1 MTLTITGTTITSD
14 QNPHTA
20 QQAPSRP
27 HQWEVSWLPGQ
38 AMDRNT
44 AITAMLLADTA
55 CQGDLH
61 EGHRLWPHIQS
72 WAAELG
78 LTGPDA
84 IARASQPPRGLDP
97 GQERASG
104 QPDREAGQ
112 LTSQSDTTSR
122 SPGRAHLEV
131 TAQASQDE
139 PYAGTTR
146 ADPQPAGAANAMAD
160 SAHQLPPG
168 ISAEQRAALTGP
180 QPEPEADEWDEPEPG
195 TGEWA
200 YQTGNYIDP
209 EPDWDAGPPYVDH
222 AHGEVYWDTA
232 SEADAGRERYPS
244 YRHFGPEPGTEA
256 ETAEVDGGRER
267 SPRYLHVS
275 PEPGTEAET
284 AWDDPDPW
292 GLLDPEAEP

>member
-20 QQAPSRP
+20 RRAPSRP
-27 HQWEVSWLPGQ
+27 HHWEVSWLPGQ

-44 AITAMLLADTA
+44 AITAMVLADTA
-55 CQGDLH
+55 GQGDLH

-84 IARASQPPRGLDP
+84 IARASQPPRGLDL

-104 QPDREAGQ
+104 QPDREAGR
-112 LTSQSDTTSR
+112 LTSQPDTTSR
-122 SPGRAHLEV
+122 SAGRAHLEV
-131 TAQASQDE
+131 TAPTSQDE

-146 ADPQPAGAANAMAD
+146 ADPQPAGAVNAMAD
-160 SAHQLPPG
+160 SAHQLPSG
-168 ISAEQRAALTGP
+168 ISAEQRAVLTGP

-195 TGEWA
+195 TNEWA

-209 EPDWDAGPPYVDH
+209 EPDWDARPPYVDH
-222 AHGEVYWDTA
+222 AHAEMYGEAA
-232 SEADAGRERYPS
+232 SDVDAGRERYPS
-244 YRHFGPEPGTEA
+244 TLR
-256 ETAEVDGGRER
+256 
-267 SPRYLHVS
+267 
-275 PEPGTEAET
+275 
-284 AWDDPDPW
+284 
-292 GLLDPEAEP
+292 